1 MTMMIRNKKIED
13 DMMNVEDM
21 GWYKEEAADDS
32 PGKAL
37 RFYRRLKGLSQPELA
52 EMLGISRQSIS
63 DLENDRKPI
72 SRIMA
77 KELSGIFNV
86 PASRFIT
93 LKDQDGH
100 GCKMAA
106 YDH

>member
-21 GWYKEEAADDS
+21 EWYEEEAADDS

-77 KELSGIFNV
+77 KKLSGIFNV

-93 LKDQDGH
+93 PKDQDSH